1 MKLIKRLERLK
12 SEIDKTIV
20 DIKKN
25 EKQILVKELIEECKI
40 FDEGYKE
47 YCDEVDEVNKLE
59 PGTTYSNED
68 GPQYFKEEEIW
79 HRISFMLRRL
89 EELDKK

>member
-1 MKLIKRLERLK
+1 MKLITRLNRLK
-12 SEIDKTIV
+12 SEIDKTIS

-25 EKQILVKELIEECKI
+25 EKQVLIKELIDECKE
-40 FDEGYKE
+40 FDVGYKE
-47 YCDEVDEVNKLE
+47 YCYEADEINKLE

-68 GPQYFKEEEIW
+68 GPRYFKEEEIW
-79 HRISFMLRRL
+79 HRISFILRRL

>member
-1 MKLIKRLERLK
+1 MKLITRLNRLK
-12 SEIDKTIV
+12 SEIDKTI
-20 DIKKN
+20 DSIKKN
-25 EKQILVKELIEECKI
+25 EKQVLIEELIEECRE
-40 FDEGYKE
+40 FDERYKE

-68 GPQYFKEEEIW
+68 GPRSFKEEEIW
-79 HRISFMLRRL
+79 HRISFILRRL

>member
-68 GPQYFKEEEIW
+68 GPRYFKEEEIW

>member
-1 MKLIKRLERLK
+1 MKLITRLNKLK
-12 SEIDKTIV
+12 SEIDKTIF

-25 EKQILVKELIEECKI
+25 EKQVLIKELIEECKK

-68 GPQYFKEEEIW
+68 GPRYFKEEEIW
-79 HRISFMLRRL
+79 HRISLMLRRL